1 MYIDSLS
8 GLELLVAL
16 DARNIEAHLAGV
28 VENCAACATVS
39 GSRADCPADR
49 AIAMADAASY
59 RKTAA
64 GIIDQL
70 TAPGCRCRPWHL
82 HGPLHARQQDTTAA
96 TTYEPG
102 DER

>member
-16 DARNIEAHLAGV
+16 DARNIEAHLAGI

-39 GSRADCPADR
+39 GSRADCPAGR
-49 AIAMADAASY
+49 AIAMADAAPHRRS
-59 RKTAA
+59 AA

-82 HGPLHARQQDTTAA
+82 LGPLPARHQDMTAA